1 MSMKQW
7 LPLRSWGIG
16 LLMALVVLGSLWSA
30 RAGAQNA
37 QNAQDGEWSASLVKE
52 NSNINVNF
60 GLRSAKAGKHQFGQ
74 TYEFAELGITRE
86 QVLNGGPVRFRL
98 VREAGT
104 IDAEGSFQNGK
115 GSGTFRFTG
124 NASFVSAMKSRG
136 YDFEESPRAHDDW
149 PAQKDRKS

>member
-1 MSMKQW
+1 MSMKEW
-7 LPLRSWGIG
+7 IFTSRVRALPYGRASAWGMGI
-16 LLMALVVLGSLWSA
+16 LLALAVLGSIWGGKV
-30 RAGAQNA
+30 GAQNA
-37 QNAQDGEWSASLVKE
+37 QHVQDGEWSASLVKE

-74 TYEFAELGITRE
+74 TYEFSELGLTRE

-104 IDAEGSFQNGK
+104 IDAERSFQNGK

-124 NASFVSAMKSRG
+124 NASFV
-136 YDFEESPRAHDDW
+136 
-149 PAQKDRKS
+149 